1 MASRLELHEE
11 LCTKLGSRNVY
22 FQPPESVKMN
32 YPAIRYKLS
41 RIKIGFA
48 NDKIY
53 SKKKCYDA
61 TVIDKNPD
69 STIPDEMLGF
79 PYCNF
84 DRFYTADGLNH
95 WAFTLYY

>member
-53 SKKKCYDA
+53 SKKKSYDV

-69 STIPDEMLGF
+69 STIPDEMLEF